1 MSVDDDINGK
11 WLAYVFKFDKLNS
24 SASRDFEVQ
33 TPIGPLDLTLEL
45 YLREGNIY
53 GKVHLKQESNATR
66 KEMICVSLFFKRN
79 GKIDDE
85 IQDWFSPAEGS
96 NPFLLDDEIELF
108 KNRDYQHIFIYC
120 KALRVADDEGEC
132 NRGIDHGKLVCYLTL
147 KIVYKDDEGE
157 CSRGID
163 HGKLLTSGL
172 LSDFT
177 ISAEGQLFKC
187 HKIILASRS
196 TVFESMLTIDMKES
210 VENKEGWPF
219 FDIYSKVG
227 IFRVV

>member
-33 TPIGPLDLTLEL
+33 TPIGPLALTLEL

-53 GKVHLKQESNATR
+53 GKVHLKQESNAT
-66 KEMICVSLFFKRN
+66 KKMICISLSFKLD
-79 GKIDDE
+79 GKIDDKQE
-85 IQDWFSPAEGS
+85 QDVQGWFSPAQGS
-96 NPFLLDDEIELF
+96 HPFLLDDEIELSM
-108 KNRDYQHIFIYC
+108 NRDYQHIYIHCNVFWKVNKKKKIVY
-120 KALRVADDEGEC
+120 KVDEGEC
-132 NRGIDHGKLVCYLTL
+132 NRGIDL
-147 KIVYKDDEGE
+147 
-157 CSRGID
+157 
-163 HGKLLTSGL
+163 GKLLTSGL

-187 HKIILASRS
+187 HKNILASRS

>member
-1 MSVDDDINGK
+1 MLILYQQKPSKMSVDDDAKGR
-11 WLAYVFKFDKLNS
+11 WLGYVFKFDKLTS

-33 TPIGPLDLTLEL
+33 TPIGPLALTLEL

-53 GKVHLKQESNATR
+53 GKVHLKQERRATW
-66 KEMICVSLFFKRN
+66 KKMICVSLFFKRN
-79 GKIDDE
+79 GKIDDD
-85 IQDWFSPAEGS
+85 IQDWFSPAEKS
-96 NPFLLDDEIELF
+96 KPFLLDDEIKLS
-108 KNRDYQHIFIYC
+108 KNLDFQHIFIYFEVFW
-120 KALRVADDEGEC
+120 RVNKKKEMF
-132 NRGIDHGKLVCYLTL
+132 
-147 KIVYKDDEGE
+147 YKDDEGE

-163 HGKLLTSGL
+163 HGKLLTTGL

-187 HKIILASRS
+187 HKNILASRS

>member
-33 TPIGPLDLTLEL
+33 TPIGPLALTLEL

-66 KEMICVSLFFKRN
+66 KEMICVSLFFKR
-79 GKIDDE
+79 GKIDDD

-96 NPFLLDDEIELF
+96 NPFLLDDEIKLF
-108 KNRDYQHIFIYC
+108 KNRDHQHIFIYC
-120 KALRVADDEGEC
+120 QVFWRLNKKK
-132 NRGIDHGKLVCYLTL
+132 N
-147 KIVYKDDEGE
+147 IVYKDDEGE
-157 CSRGID
+157 CNRGID

-196 TVFESMLTIDMKES
+196 TVFERMLTNDMKES
-210 VENKEGWPF
+210 AENEGSVA
-219 FDIYSKVG
+219 I
-227 IFRVV
+227 

>member
-1 MSVDDDINGK
+1 MIVVDVK
-11 WLAYVFKFDKLNS
+11 VFKFDKLNS
-24 SASRDFEVQ
+24 SASTDFEDFEVQ

-79 GKIDDE
+79 GKIDDD

-96 NPFLLDDEIELF
+96 NPFLLDDEIKLF
-108 KNRDYQHIFIYC
+108 KNRDYQHIYIYC
-120 KALRVADDEGEC
+120 KVFWRVNKKD
-132 NRGIDHGKLVCYLTL
+132 KL
-147 KIVYKDDEGE
+147 VYKDDEGE

-196 TVFESMLTIDMKES
+196 TVFESMLTTDMKES

-219 FDIYSKVG
+219 LL
-227 IFRVV
+227 

>member
-1 MSVDDDINGK
+1 MIVVGVK
-11 WLAYVFKFDKLNS
+11 VFKFDKLNS
-24 SASRDFEVQ
+24 SASTDFEDFEVQ
-33 TPIGPLDLTLEL
+33 TPIGPLALTLEL

-53 GKVHLKQESNATR
+53 GKVHLKQERRATR
-66 KEMICVSLFFKRN
+66 KKRICISLAFKRD
-79 GKIDDE
+79 GKIDDK
-85 IQDWFSPAEGS
+85 QDWIDHAEES
-96 NPFLLDDEIELF
+96 NPFQLDDEIKLF
-108 KNRDYQHIFIYC
+108 KNRDFQHIFIYC
-120 KALRVADDEGEC
+120 KVFWRV
-132 NRGIDHGKLVCYLTL
+132 NK
-147 KIVYKDDEGE
+147 KKMMFYKDDEGE
-157 CSRGID
+157 CSHGID